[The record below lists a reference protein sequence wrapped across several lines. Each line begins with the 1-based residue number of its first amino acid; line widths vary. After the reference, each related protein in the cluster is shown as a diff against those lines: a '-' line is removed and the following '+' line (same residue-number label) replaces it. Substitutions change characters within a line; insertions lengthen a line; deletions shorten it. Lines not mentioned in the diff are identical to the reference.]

1 MSEKISEELIELYR
15 QHIPGYITDLEKA
28 VSDRD
33 KVKMRDV
40 AHNIASAMGSI
51 DDMESGDLFRRIEK
65 EDLSF
70 GEVADL
76 LKQASAIARNTLDG
90 L

>member
-1 MSEKISEELIELYR
+1 MNEEPSSELVELYR
-15 QHIPGYITDLEKA
+15 IHIPDYLDQLEKA
-28 VSDRD
+28 IVERD

-51 DDMESGDLFRRIEK
+51 DDMEASDLFRRIEK
-65 EDLSF
+65 EDLSYA
-70 GEVADL
+70 EVATL
-76 LKQASAIARNTLDG
+76 LKQASAIARTTLDS